1 MPNAV
6 FKTLCLAPALALA
19 PAAFAHEIEAPAKT
33 PAQIKPLSQADIAQ
47 IQAQM
52 PDFNKMMAGLQTLMQ
67 DEKLQG
73 SMKSALG
80 AMSGAM
86 DGADLKAKTDNGMP
100 DFNALTGVML
110 SMMGDEQVMGK
121 MLETLEPMQEALPKI
136 MQDAMPQTQVPE
148 VQPEN

>member
-1 MPNAV
+1 
-6 FKTLCLAPALALA
+6 
-19 PAAFAHEIEAPAKT
+19 
-33 PAQIKPLSQADIAQ
+33 
-47 IQAQM
+47 
-52 PDFNKMMAGLQTLMQ
+52 
-67 DEKLQG
+67 
-73 SMKSALG
+73 MKSALG

-86 DGADLKAKTDNGMP
+86 DGVDLKAKTDNGMP